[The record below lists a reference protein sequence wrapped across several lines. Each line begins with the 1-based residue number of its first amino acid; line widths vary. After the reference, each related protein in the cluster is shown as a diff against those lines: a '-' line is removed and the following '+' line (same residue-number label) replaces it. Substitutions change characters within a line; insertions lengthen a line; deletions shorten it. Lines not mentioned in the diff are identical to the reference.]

1 MKILPI
7 ETQEK
12 IDIAMAY
19 FHPDEKIF
27 SIERQEKHMLDAL
40 TILSKTLGHDH
51 KEVTLLRGA
60 WFARDKQRM
69 YNILDKYVTL

>member
-40 TILSKTLGHDH
+40 TILSKALGRSH
-51 KEVTLLRGA
+51 KDVIELRGA

-69 YNILDKYVTL
+69 YDILDKYIKY